1 MASKSLGTLTLDLV
15 AKTGGFVQGMDKASR
30 KSQKTA
36 KQIERYSNQIGAA
49 LTAAS
54 AAAVTGIAAM
64 VVSTSTGAREV
75 QNLARQ
81 AGATPQEFQKA
92 AYGAKRYGIEQ
103 EKLSDILKDTNDR
116 IGDFIQTGGGP
127 MADFF
132 ENIAPKVGVTA
143 AQFKN
148 LSGPDAL
155 QLYVSSLEKANVSQ
169 ADMTFYMEALAGDS
183 AALWPL
189 LINNGKGMKTLGDE
203 AERTGNVFSDLEFEQ
218 LGEVKRGLDEL
229 TGAATGMKNEV
240 ALAAIPAIN
249 DLIDLLSDESTM
261 QSAQALGTA
270 IVIAM
275 NKAAQAID
283 GTIKITQFLAEEL
296 AAMTGGAAADDIVR
310 LEDELKNLY
319 SMLDNPT
326 ERIRFFGKD
335 GAVVYY
341 NKDEIW
347 DMIAETENKIVN
359 FRKNVENG
367 NRNTPLLNLVDP
379 PEPPDTSGGSGGTDT
394 SGSDG
399 LEEDLAKRLET
410 LTTHFET
417 EKQTILRLYGE
428 RDEEITELREAETIS
443 KMAADNFR
451 FENEKEKMEAMSE
464 LRNEAAEKEKERM
477 QSLVDAEER
486 AAKKRE
492 DVERSAQAAISSLR
506 SSTVQAGIGL
516 LNVYSG
522 EHKAAALASI
532 AITKGMAI
540 AQTMAH
546 TQTAATLAF
555 ASQLVPGDISS
566 IGRAATAA
574 ASVQA
579 MGAVKVGLI
588 AATGLAQA
596 HQATSGGSGSV
607 GTGGYSSS
615 GTNPPVTSPSDPS
628 YSDRI
633 EDDRRGVQIIFN
645 GDVNGLDADQISR
658 SIKDHLDST
667 DFVLVEPAS
676 RNGRALAG
684 R

>member
-1 MASKSLGTLTLDLV
+1 MADVYSLSVRADTSDIRRGRQDLDRFGNQAGRTRGTVAKLGKSLAAFAATSAV
-15 AKTGGFVQGMDKASR
+15 AVAGMS
-30 KSQKTA
+30 
-36 KQIERYSNQIGAA
+36 A
-49 LTAAS
+49 L
-54 AAAVTGIAAM
+54 
-64 VVSTSTGAREV
+64 VVSTANAAREV
-75 QNLARQ
+75 QNLARLS
-81 AGATPQEFQKA
+81 GATPQEFQKA
-92 AYGAKRYGIEQ
+92 AYGAKRFGVEQ

-116 IGDFIQTGGGP
+116 IGEFIQTGGGP

-143 AQFKN
+143 DQFVR

-155 QLYVSSLEKANVSQ
+155 QLYVKSLEDANVSQ
-169 ADMTFYMEALAGDS
+169 KDMTFYMEAMASDS
-183 AALWPL
+183 TALLPL
-189 LINNGKGMKTLGDE
+189 LRGNGEAMKALGDE

-218 LGEVKRGLDEL
+218 LGNVKRGITEL
-229 TGAATGMKNEV
+229 TSAVSGMKNEV
-240 ALAAIPAIN
+240 VFAALPAIN
-249 DLIDLLSDESTM
+249 DLVDLLSDESTM
-261 QSAQALGTA
+261 KSAQSLGSA
-270 IVIAM
+270 IITAM

-283 GTIKITQFLAEEL
+283 GTIKITKFLAEEL
-296 AAMTGGAAADDIVR
+296 AAMTAGAAADDIVR
-310 LEDELKNLY
+310 LEDELGTLY

-326 ERIRFFGKD
+326 NRVRFFGKD

-347 DMIAETENKIVN
+347 DMIAEMENKIVN
-359 FRKNVENG
+359 FRNNIGKG
-367 NRNTPLLNLVDP
+367 GKPAPLLDLVDP

-394 SGSDG
+394 SGRDG

-428 RDEEITELREAETIS
+428 RDEEITELREAETMS

-492 DVERSAQAAISSLR
+492 DIERKAQDAIGSLR

-516 LNVYSG
+516 LNAYSG